1 MTVSSPPVSRLW
13 EVDVARTVAIVM
25 MVAYHAAYD
34 VTTLAPQTGVD
45 AFSGG
50 WRALQVATGTSFLL
64 LVGISLMIGNGRARQ
79 RGLTGFALWR
89 RHARRAVQVAAAAL
103 LVSGATFV
111 ALGDEYIRFG
121 ILHCIAASM
130 FLGPL
135 FVRLGLLNIP
145 LGIGAIW
152 AGFFLDERTF
162 STPWLMPLGFRSD
175 AELGV
180 DYYPLLPWFGIVL
193 IGLALGGLLYPKGQ
207 RGSLI
212 AWLADSGGRLGQ
224 MLGVPGRKALPIYLI
239 HQLILLPLV
248 ALALILGGTEIDFGN
263 L

>member
-1 MTVSSPPVSRLW
+1 MTVAAPPADRLW

-64 LVGISLMIGNGRARQ
+64 IVGISLMIGNGRARQ
-79 RGLTGFALWR
+79 RGLAGIALWQR
-89 RHARRAVQVAAAAL
+89 QARRALQVLAAAL
-103 LVSGATFV
+103 LVSIATFV

-121 ILHCIAASM
+121 ILHCIALSM

-135 FVRLGLLNIP
+135 FARLGLLNVP
-145 LGIGAIW
+145 LGIAAIW
-152 AGFFLDERTF
+152 LGFWLEDRTF
-162 STPWLMPLGFRSD
+162 GTPWLMPLGLRPDS
-175 AELGV
+175 ELGV

-193 IGLALGGLLYPKGQ
+193 IGLAIGGVLYPKGQ
-207 RGSLI
+207 RGPLI
-212 AWLADSGGRLGQ
+212 SWLASSGGRLGQ
-224 MLGVPGRKALPIYLI
+224 ALGAPGRRALPIYLV

-248 ALALILGGTEIDFGN
+248 ALALILVGTEIDFGN